1 MATNSIF
8 HTNNLT
14 ALKTEQN
21 LYRDLIKEAIQIYGH
36 DVYYVDR
43 TTVATDTI
51 LGEDALSK
59 FTTQHPIEMYV
70 EDGEGGYAGEK
81 EIMSQFGLE
90 NRNEITLVV
99 SKQRFQ
105 EMDSQ
110 ITLED
115 GTDTTGGS
123 IQLEA
128 GSINQNANSSKLETV
143 TQRFITING
152 TDSSSTNADDKIML
166 EDDNTSF
173 ILSEESGS
181 EFYVLMDTATTDAD
195 RPQEGDLVYH
205 PILGKMFQ
213 VNFVDHDQPFHQLD
227 NNPVYKLRCQ
237 QFEYSQ
243 ERIDTGI
250 TELDNIESE
259 LSVDIGEHQF
269 TLEQSTTYNEDI
281 RIFHTASDQGLLLL
295 DGTDSTGT
303 NAGDNVTGEDDTTS
317 SGDNI
322 LLENA
327 ADTGT
332 PQYLLQETYIV
343 GDSSTNT
350 SNIDKTAQNELFD
363 QLDDNVLD
371 FSEKNPFGDAGSS
384 N

>member
-43 TTVATDTI
+43 TTVAIDTI

-70 EDGEGGYAGEK
+70 EDAEGGYAGEK

-90 NRNEITLVV
+90 NRNEITFVL

-110 ITLED
+110 VTLED

-123 IQLEA
+123 ILLEA
-128 GSINQNANSSKLETV
+128 GSINQSTASATLSTV
-143 TQRFITING
+143 TKSFIFDEDG
-152 TDSSSTNADDKIML
+152 DKIVL
-166 EDDNTSF
+166 EDDNTTF
-173 ILSEESGS
+173 LLSEESGN

-205 PILGKMFQ
+205 PIIGKMFQ
-213 VNFVDHDQPFHQLD
+213 INFVDHDQPFHQLD

-243 ERIDTGI
+243 ERIDTGV
-250 TELDNIESE
+250 TVLDNVESE
-259 LSVDIGEHQF
+259 LTLDIGEHQF
-269 TLEQSTTYNEDI
+269 TLEQSSAVNENI
-281 RIFHTASDQGLLLL
+281 RILHAANETGLLLL
-295 DGTDSTGT
+295 NGTDSTGS
-303 NAGDNVTGEDDTTS
+303 NDGDNVVGEDDTS
-317 SGDNI
+317 SVGENI

-327 ADTGT
+327 ADTGIDE
-332 PQYLLQETYIV
+332 YLLQETYIV
-343 GDSSTNT
+343 GGSSTNT

-371 FSEKNPFGDAGSS
+371 FTEKNPFGDAGGT
-384 N
+384 

>member
-36 DVYYVDR
+36 DVYYIDR
-43 TTVATDTI
+43 TTVAIDSI

-59 FTTQHPIEMYV
+59 YTTQHPIEMYV

-90 NRNEITLVV
+90 NRNEITFVV

-115 GTDTTGGS
+115 DTDTTGGS
-123 IQLEA
+123 ILLEA
-128 GSINQNANSSKLETV
+128 GSINQSSLSATLNTV
-143 TQRFITING
+143 TKSFIFNEDGDNIV
-152 TDSSSTNADDKIML
+152 L
-166 EDDNTSF
+166 EDDNTTF
-173 ILSEESGS
+173 LLSEESGN
-181 EFYVLMDTATTDAD
+181 EFYILMDTATTDAD
-195 RPQEGDLVYH
+195 RPQEGDLVFH
-205 PILGKMFQ
+205 PILEKMFQ
-213 VNFVDHDQPFHQLD
+213 INFVDHDQPFHQLD

-250 TELDNIESE
+250 TEVDNIESE
-259 LSVDIGEHQF
+259 LSVDIAQHQF
-269 TLEQSTTYNEDI
+269 TLEQSSAVNENI
-281 RIFHTASDQGLLLL
+281 RIFHSANEEGLLLL
-295 DGTDSTGT
+295 DGTDSTGS
-303 NAGDNVTGEDDTTS
+303 NAGDNVTGEDDS
-317 SGDNI
+317 SSVGTNI

-327 ADTGT
+327 ADSGLDA
-332 PQYLLQETYIV
+332 YLLQETYIV
-343 GDSSTNT
+343 GDRDNS
-350 SNIDKTAQNELFD
+350 SNIDNTAQNELFD
-363 QLDDNVLD
+363 TLDDNVLD
-371 FSEKNPFGDAGSS
+371 FSEKNPFGDAGGT
-384 N
+384 

>member
-1 MATNSIF
+1 MATNSVF
-8 HTNNLT
+8 HTNNLA

-43 TTVATDTI
+43 TTVAIDNI

-70 EDGEGGYAGEK
+70 EDAEGGYAGEK

-90 NRNEITLVV
+90 NRNEITFVV

-110 ITLED
+110 VTLED

-123 IQLEA
+123 ILLEA
-128 GSINQNANSSKLETV
+128 GSINQSALSATLSTV
-143 TQRFITING
+143 T
-152 TDSSSTNADDKIML
+152 K
-166 EDDNTSF
+166 SF
-173 ILSEESGS
+173 IFNEDGDNIVLEEDSTTFLLSEESGS
-181 EFYVLMDTATTDAD
+181 EFYILMDTATTDAD

-213 VNFVDHDQPFHQLD
+213 VNFVDHDEPFHQLD

-243 ERIDTGI
+243 ERIDTGV
-250 TELDNIESE
+250 TVLDNVESE
-259 LSVDIGEHQF
+259 LTLDIGEHQF
-269 TLEQSTTYNEDI
+269 TLEQSSAVNENI
-281 RIFHTASDQGLLLL
+281 RILHAANETGLLLL
-295 DGTDSTGT
+295 NGTDSTGS
-303 NAGDNVTGEDDTTS
+303 NDGDNVVGEDDTTS
-317 SGDNI
+317 VGENI

-327 ADTGT
+327 ADTGMDE
-332 PQYLLQETYIV
+332 YLLQETYIV
-343 GDSSTNT
+343 GGSSTNT

-371 FSEKNPFGDAGSS
+371 FTEKNPFGDAGGT
-384 N
+384 

>member
-1 MATNSIF
+1 MATNSVF
-8 HTNNLT
+8 HTNNLA

-43 TTVATDTI
+43 TTVAIDNI

-70 EDGEGGYAGEK
+70 EDAEGGYAGEK

-90 NRNEITLVV
+90 NRNEITFVL

-110 ITLED
+110 VTLED

-123 IQLEA
+123 ILLEA
-128 GSINQNANSSKLETV
+128 GSINQSTASATLSTV
-143 TQRFITING
+143 TKSFIFDEDG
-152 TDSSSTNADDKIML
+152 DKIVL
-166 EDDNTSF
+166 EDDNTTF
-173 ILSEESGS
+173 LLSEESGN

-205 PILGKMFQ
+205 PIIGKMFQ
-213 VNFVDHDQPFHQLD
+213 INFVDHDQPFHQLD

-243 ERIDTGI
+243 ERIDTGV
-250 TELDNIESE
+250 TVLDNVESE
-259 LSVDIGEHQF
+259 LTLDIGEHQF
-269 TLEQSTTYNEDI
+269 TLEQSSAVNENI
-281 RIFHTASDQGLLLL
+281 RILHAANETGLLLL
-295 DGTDSTGT
+295 NGTDSTGS
-303 NAGDNVTGEDDTTS
+303 NDGDNVVGEDDTS
-317 SGDNI
+317 SVGENI

-327 ADTGT
+327 ADTGIDE
-332 PQYLLQETYIV
+332 YLLQETYIV
-343 GDSSTNT
+343 GGSSTNT

>member
-1 MATNSIF
+1 MATNSVF
-8 HTNNLT
+8 HTNNLA

-43 TTVATDTI
+43 TTVAIDNI

-70 EDGEGGYAGEK
+70 EDAEGGYAGEK

-90 NRNEITLVV
+90 NRNEITFVV

-110 ITLED
+110 VTLED
-115 GTDTTGGS
+115 DTDTTGGS
-123 IQLEA
+123 ILLEA
-128 GSINQNANSSKLETV
+128 GSINQSSLSATLNTV
-143 TQRFITING
+143 TKSFIFNEDGDNIV
-152 TDSSSTNADDKIML
+152 L
-166 EDDNTSF
+166 EDDNTTF
-173 ILSEESGS
+173 LLSEESGS
-181 EFYVLMDTATTDAD
+181 EFYILMDTATTDAD

-243 ERIDTGI
+243 EAIDTGI
-250 TELDNIESE
+250 TVVDNIESE
-259 LSVDIGEHQF
+259 LSIDTGEYQF
-269 TLEQSTTYNEDI
+269 TLEQSSAVNEDI
-281 RIFHTASDQGLLLL
+281 RIFHTAHEEGLLLL
-295 DGTDSTGT
+295 DGTDSTSSDT
-303 NAGDNVTGEDDTTS
+303 GDNVVFEDDS
-317 SGDNI
+317 SSVGENI
-322 LLENA
+322 ILENA
-327 ADTGT
+327 ADSGNVA
-332 PQYLLQETYIV
+332 YLLQETYIV
-343 GDSSTNT
+343 GNRDSSNV
-350 SNIDKTAQNELFD
+350 IDKTSQNELFD

-371 FSEKNPFGDAGSS
+371 FTEKNPFGDAGGT
-384 N
+384 

>member
-1 MATNSIF
+1 MAVNSAF

-21 LYRDLIKEAIQIYGH
+21 LYRDLIKEAIQIHGH

-43 TTVATDTI
+43 TTVAIDTI
-51 LGEDALSK
+51 LGEDSLSK
-59 FTTQHPIEMYV
+59 YTTQHPIEMYV

-90 NRNEITLVV
+90 NRNEITFVV

-115 GTDTTGGS
+115 DTDTTGGS

-128 GSINQNANSSKLETV
+128 GSINQSTASATLNTV
-143 TQRFITING
+143 TKSFVFLNG
-152 TDSSSTNADDKIML
+152 TDSDSTDAGEKIMM

-173 ILSEESGS
+173 ILSEESGN
-181 EFYVLMDTATTDAD
+181 EFYMLMDTATTDAD

-250 TELDNIESE
+250 TEVDNIESE
-259 LSVDIGEHQF
+259 LSIDIDEHQF
-269 TLEQSTTYNEDI
+269 TLEQSSAVNEEF
-281 RIFHTASDQGLLLL
+281 RINHTISEDGLLLL
-295 DGTDSTGT
+295 NGTDSTGS
-303 NAGDNVTGEDDTTS
+303 NDGDNLIGEDDS
-317 SGDNI
+317 SSIGENI
-322 LLENA
+322 LLEND

-332 PQYLLQETYIV
+332 PEYLLQETYIV
-343 GDSSTNT
+343 GDSRTNT

-371 FSEKNPFGDAGSS
+371 FTESNPFGDAGSL
-384 N
+384 

>member
-1 MATNSIF
+1 MATNSVF
-8 HTNNLT
+8 HTNNLA

-43 TTVATDTI
+43 TTVAIDNI

-70 EDGEGGYAGEK
+70 EDAEGGYAGEK

-90 NRNEITLVV
+90 NRNEITFVV

-110 ITLED
+110 VTLED

-123 IQLEA
+123 ILLEA
-128 GSINQNANSSKLETV
+128 GSINQSALSATLSTV
-143 TQRFITING
+143 T
-152 TDSSSTNADDKIML
+152 K
-166 EDDNTSF
+166 SF
-173 ILSEESGS
+173 IFNEDGDNIVLEEDSTTFLLSEESGS
-181 EFYVLMDTATTDAD
+181 EFYILMDTATTDAD

-243 ERIDTGI
+243 EAIDTGI
-250 TELDNIESE
+250 TVVDNIESE
-259 LSVDIGEHQF
+259 LSIDTGEYQF
-269 TLEQSTTYNEDI
+269 TLEQSSAVNEDI
-281 RIFHTASDQGLLLL
+281 RIFHTAHEEGLLLL
-295 DGTDSTGT
+295 DGTDSTSSDT
-303 NAGDNVTGEDDTTS
+303 GDNVVFEDDS
-317 SGDNI
+317 SSVGENI
-322 LLENA
+322 ILENA
-327 ADTGT
+327 ADSGNVA
-332 PQYLLQETYIV
+332 YLLQETYIV
-343 GDSSTNT
+343 GNRDSSNV
-350 SNIDKTAQNELFD
+350 IDKTSQNELFD

-371 FSEKNPFGDAGSS
+371 FTEKNPFGDAGSS

>member
-43 TTVATDTI
+43 TTVAIDTI

-90 NRNEITLVV
+90 NRNEITFVL

-110 ITLED
+110 VTLED
-115 GTDTTGGS
+115 ETDTTGGS
-123 IQLEA
+123 ILLEA
-128 GSINQNANSSKLETV
+128 GSINQSTASATLSTV
-143 TQRFITING
+143 TKSFIFNEDG
-152 TDSSSTNADDKIML
+152 DKIVL
-166 EDDNTSF
+166 EDDNTTF
-173 ILSEESGS
+173 LLSEESGN

-205 PILGKMFQ
+205 PIIGKMFQ
-213 VNFVDHDQPFHQLD
+213 INFVDHDQPFHQLD

-243 ERIDTGI
+243 EKIDTGI

-259 LSVDIGEHQF
+259 LSIDTGEYQF
-269 TLEQSTTYNEDI
+269 TLEQSGTYNEDI
-281 RIFHTASDQGLLLL
+281 RISVDGTDLGLLLI
-295 DGTDSTGT
+295 DGTDGDST
-303 NAGDNVTGEDDTTS
+303 NAGDNIIGEDETTS
-317 SGDNI
+317 AGTNI

-327 ADTGT
+327 ADSGDKS
-332 PQYLLQETYIV
+332 YLLQETYIV
-343 GDSSTNT
+343 GNRDSSNV
-350 SNIDKTAQNELFD
+350 IDKTSQNELFD
-363 QLDDNVLD
+363 ELDDNVLD
-371 FSEKNPFGDAGSS
+371 FSESNPFGDAGSS